1 MIRPRG
7 DPYRLR
13 LCAKWFQ
20 AAAARVEQLGLEL
33 RRHSEASSEMWLGWA
48 SFQFHEAMEWAENDC
63 AETVTAFLA
72 AGAGPILHR
81 DAGQGPPRGAF
92 ARVHRELDEVL
103 PPAEAR

>member
-1 MIRPRG
+1 MIRPPG

-13 LCAKWFQ
+13 LGAKWFQ

-33 RRHSEASSEMWLGWA
+33 RRHSEASSELWLGWA

-72 AGAGPILHR
+72 AGAALHR
-81 DAGQGPPRGAF
+81 YADALQA
-92 ARVHRELDEVL
+92 AQE
-103 PPAEAR
+103 